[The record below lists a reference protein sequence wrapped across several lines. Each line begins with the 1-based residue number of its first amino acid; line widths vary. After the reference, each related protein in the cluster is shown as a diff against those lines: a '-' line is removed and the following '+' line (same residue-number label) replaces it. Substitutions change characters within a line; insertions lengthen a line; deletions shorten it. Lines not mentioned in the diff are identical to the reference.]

1 MPWYPWGTRWELEA
15 VAVAGSLPLTSVPIG
30 LGELGGG
37 GGATNSGQP
46 KPGAGE
52 AGGLPA
58 QEEKV
63 APEGLAQ
70 GNGVLGAAC
79 PAPCRFRPLQWE
91 L

>member
-15 VAVAGSLPLTSVPIG
+15 VAVAGSLLLTSVSIG
-30 LGELGGG
+30 LRELGGG
-37 GGATNSGQP
+37 GGATRSGQP
-46 KPGAGE
+46 RPGSGA

-79 PAPCRFRPLQWE
+79 PALSRFKPLQWG